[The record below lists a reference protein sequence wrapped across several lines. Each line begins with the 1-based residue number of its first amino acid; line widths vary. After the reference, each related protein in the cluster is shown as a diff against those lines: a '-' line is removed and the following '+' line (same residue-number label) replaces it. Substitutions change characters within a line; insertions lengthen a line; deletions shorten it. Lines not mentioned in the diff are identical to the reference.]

1 MSLGQRIKYFR
12 KRMGMNQHELGV
24 RMGFTENTADVRIA
38 QYEKDHKHPKDNAL
52 LKMAHIL
59 NISPNALRA
68 PDIESPGRVMHTL
81 FALEDMYGLT
91 VTTIN
96 GRNCLIMDP
105 NHPNYSS
112 SLDTR
117 ISSWASV
124 KESMATGTILKDEY
138 DEWRYQYP
146 RSKAQIDQYMMEML
160 RERLKAMEE
169 ALENGDDDI

>member
-1 MSLGQRIKYFR
+1 
-12 KRMGMNQHELGV
+12 
-24 RMGFTENTADVRIA
+24 MGFTENTSDVRIA

-59 NISPNALRA
+59 NISPNVLRA

-112 SLDTR
+112 SLDTM

-124 KESMATGTILKDEY
+124 KESLVNGSILKDEY
-138 DEWRYQYP
+138 DDWRYQYP
-146 RSKAQIDQYMMEML
+146 RSRAQIDQYMMEML
-160 RERLKAMEE
+160 RDRLKAMEE
-169 ALENGDDDI
+169 ALESGDDDI